1 MKHSQHLFTS
11 LPFSSFHLLWQRP
24 TLPNPYVGKARQK
37 ALVFYIWTICLV
49 KPMDKNNTLCQY
61 HLPIYPSID

>member
-37 ALVFYIWTICLV
+37 ALVFL
-49 KPMDKNNTLCQY
+49 
-61 HLPIYPSID
+61 HLDYLFGETNG